1 MIYHHKSYKNKI
13 FNVGIIGCGLIGK
26 KRSENL
32 GKKGRLIACADVNI
46 NRAKLIANKKKE
58 IRVFKK
64 WKDLLKIKELNI
76 IIIATTHNQLSKIL
90 LESIKAN
97 KHVFI
102 EKPASINLKDLK
114 KIINKNKILKR
125 KIQVGYN
132 HRFLSAI
139 IKCKQ
144 IIDKKLIGDLM
155 FIKASYGHGGRFG
168 YENEWRMNPKI
179 SGGGELID
187 QGSHL
192 IDLSEFFLG
201 KTIKIEGVIRD
212 FFWKKKVDDNAFVT
226 LKFKKKLLSF
236 LHVSC
241 TEWKNNFLFEIYG
254 TKGKLRIEGKGG
266 SYGKEKLYF
275 YKMNKRIAYP
285 KIYFWKFNK
294 KDYSWKRELHQFYI
308 DIEKNRQ
315 PNPGLEQAYRVL
327 SIIKKI
333 YKINKYYDYSS

>member
-1 MIYHHKSYKNKI
+1 MTDRKSRKNKI
-13 FNVGIIGCGLIGK
+13 FNIGIIGCGLIGK
-26 KRSENL
+26 RRAENL
-32 GKKGRLIACADVNI
+32 GKKGRLIACADINI
-46 NRAKLIANKKKE
+46 NRAKLIANKIKE
-58 IRVFKK
+58 IRIYKE
-64 WKDLLKIKELNI
+64 WKHLLKIKELNI
-76 IIIATTHNQLSKIL
+76 VIIATAHNQLSKIL

-102 EKPASINLKDLK
+102 EKPASISLNDLRK
-114 KIINKNKILKR
+114 VINKNKIFKR
-125 KIQVGYN
+125 KVRVGYN
-132 HRFLSAI
+132 HRFLSSI
-139 IKCKQ
+139 IKCKK

-192 IDLSEFFLG
+192 IDLSEYFLG
-201 KTIKIEGVIRD
+201 KIVKTEAVIRD
-212 FFWKKKVDDNAFVT
+212 FFWKKKVDDNAFIT

-254 TKGKLRIEGKGG
+254 KKGKLRIEGKGG
-266 SYGKEKLYF
+266 SYGEEKLYL
-275 YKMNKRIAYP
+275 YKMNKRMTYP
-285 KIYFWKFNK
+285 KIYSWQFSK
-294 KDYSWKRELHQFYI
+294 KDYSWSRELEEFYR

-315 PNPGLEQAYRVL
+315 PNPGLEQAYSVL
-327 SIIKKI
+327 NVIKKI
-333 YKINKYYDYSS
+333 YKTNKYYDYST